1 LTIPGVVVAAY
12 RRHYDV
18 ALDSGE
24 TLACVLK
31 GRSLRIAVGDRVEIE
46 HAKEGGAIV
55 AVSPRSNLVYR
66 SDAFKEKLVAANVTQ
81 VAAVVA
87 PDIGLDEELIHRWMI
102 AAEAAQARYVIFA
115 NKSDLPSFATL
126 RTRLAPFAALGYPI
140 VPLAARYDAAS
151 VATWLAGQHTVLV
164 GQSGMG
170 KSTLINALVPDAK
183 ARTTEISDSLKTGRH
198 TTSSTTLYRLPQLGP
213 DTWIVDSPGM
223 KVFGLAHVDPDAL
236 TAAFVELRPLI
247 GHCRFRDCRH
257 DAEPD
262 CAITAAVQDGRVTR
276 NRLALLHALR
286 RERGAVSR
294 Y

>member
-1 LTIPGVVVAAY
+1 MTTAGVVVAAY

-18 ALDSGE
+18 ALDTGE
-24 TLACVLK
+24 TVACVLK
-31 GRSLRIAVGDRVEIE
+31 GRSMRIAVGDRVDTEQ
-46 HAKEGGAIV
+46 AKEGGAIV
-55 AVSPRSNLVYR
+55 AVAPRTNLVYR
-66 SDAFKEKLVAANVTQ
+66 SDAFKEKLVAANVSQ

-102 AAEAAQARYVIFA
+102 AAEAAQCRYVIFA
-115 NKSDLPSFATL
+115 NKSDLPSFAAL
-126 RTRLAPFAALGYPI
+126 RTRLAPFEALGYPV
-140 VPLAARYDAAS
+140 VPLTARNDAAS
-151 VATWLAGQHTVLV
+151 VATWLTGQHTVLV

-170 KSTLINALVPDAK
+170 KSTLINALVPEAQ
-183 ARTTEISDSLKTGRH
+183 ARTTEVSESLKTGRH
-198 TTSSTTLYRLPQLGP
+198 TTSSTTLYRLPQFGA

-257 DAEPD
+257 DAEPG
-262 CAITAAVQDGRVTR
+262 CAITAAVGDGRVTR

-286 RERGAVSR
+286 RERDAASR